1 MSDFIPTRGAAL
13 ALAEEKN
20 LIKAG
25 FGFLDE
31 KRILLATNLLR
42 ELDEWQQI
50 SAEYKTNNE
59 RAVHA
64 LNRALTRHGMEGVQL
79 YPAPRKEVGAIA
91 LKRINYLG
99 VKLASEPELDWSV
112 EPVAG
117 AVDPSM
123 QAEDCRQAFSNLVSL
138 AARLAVKQSNIARLI
153 REYRS
158 TERRARA
165 LENVLLP
172 EVSSALRKITD
183 YLDEADQEE
192 AIRIRNA
199 AGPVRR
205 N

>member
-1 MSDFIPTRGAAL
+1 MSDLIPTRGTAL

-20 LIKAG
+20 LIETG

-42 ELDEWQQI
+42 ELKEWQQVLKEYRTESE
-50 SAEYKTNNE
+50 SAADALKS
-59 RAVHA
+59 AVS
-64 LNRALTRHGMEGVQL
+64 RHGLEGIQL
-79 YPAPRKEVGAIA
+79 YPALRLNVGTIPM
-91 LKRINYLG
+91 KITNSLG
-99 VKLASEPELDWSV
+99 VKLASEPDLNWDV
-112 EPVAG
+112 EPVIG
-117 AVDPSM
+117 AVDSSA
-123 QAEDCRQAFSNLVSL
+123 QAEACRQAFAKLVPL

-153 REYRS
+153 KEYRA

-172 EVSSALRKITD
+172 EATAALRKITD

-199 AGPVRR
+199 AG
-205 N
+205 

>member
-1 MSDFIPTRGAAL
+1 MSDFTPTRGAAL
-13 ALAEEKN
+13 MLAEEKD
-20 LIKAG
+20 LIKTG
-25 FGFLDE
+25 FEFLDE
-31 KRILLATNLLR
+31 KRILLAANLLR
-42 ELDEWQQI
+42 ELKEWKEI
-50 SAEYKTNNE
+50 SAEYEVNSE
-59 RAVHA
+59 RAALA
-64 LNRALTRHGMEGVQL
+64 LNGAVMRHGLEGVQL
-79 YPAPRKEVGAIA
+79 YPALSKDVDAMN
-91 LKRINYLG
+91 LKKMNYLG
-99 VKLASEPELDWSV
+99 VKLASEPELGWSV

-123 QAEDCRQAFSNLVSL
+123 QAEDCRQAFSKLVPL
-138 AARLAVKQSNIARLI
+138 AARLAVKQSNIARLVK
-153 REYRS
+153 EYRA

-199 AGPVRR
+199 AGQ

>member
-1 MSDFIPTRGAAL
+1 MSDFTPTRGAAL
-13 ALAEEKN
+13 VLAEEKD

-31 KRILLATNLLR
+31 KRILLAANLLR
-42 ELDEWQQI
+42 ELNEWQQI
-50 SAEYKTNNE
+50 SAEYKANSE
-59 RAVHA
+59 RAVRA
-64 LNRALTRHGMEGVQL
+64 LNHAVTRHGMEGVQL
-79 YPAPRKEVGAIA
+79 FPAPRKEVGAIT
-91 LKRINYLG
+91 LKTINYLG

-112 EPVAG
+112 EPAAG

-123 QAEDCRQAFSNLVSL
+123 QAEDCRQAFSKLIPL
-138 AARLAVKQSNIARLI
+138 AARLAVKQSNIARLVK
-153 REYRS
+153 EFRS

-199 AGPVRR
+199 AGR

>member
-1 MSDFIPTRGAAL
+1 MSDLIATRGAAL

-20 LIKAG
+20 LIETG

-42 ELDEWQQI
+42 ELKEWQQVLKEYRI
-50 SAEYKTNNE
+50 ESESAANALKS
-59 RAVHA
+59 AVW
-64 LNRALTRHGMEGVQL
+64 RHGLEGIQL
-79 YPAPRKEVGAIA
+79 YPAPRLNVGTIPM
-91 LKRINYLG
+91 RVTNYLG
-99 VKLASEPELDWSV
+99 VKLVSEPDLNWYV
-112 EPVAG
+112 EPVIG
-117 AVDPSM
+117 AVDSSA
-123 QAEDCRQAFSNLVSL
+123 QAEDCRQAFAKLVPL

-153 REYRS
+153 KEYRA

-172 EVSSALRKITD
+172 EATAALRKITD

-199 AGPVRR
+199 AR
-205 N
+205 

>member
-1 MSDFIPTRGAAL
+1 MSDFTPTRGAAL
-13 ALAEEKN
+13 MLAEEKD

-31 KRILLATNLLR
+31 KRILLAANLLR
-42 ELDEWQQI
+42 ELAEWQEI
-50 SAEYKTNNE
+50 SAEYEAKSQ

-64 LNRALTRHGMEGVQL
+64 LNGAVMRHGLEGVQL
-79 YPAPRKEVGAIA
+79 YPATRKEVGAMTM
-91 LKRINYLG
+91 KTNNYLG
-99 VKLASEPELDWSV
+99 VKLASDPELDWSV

-117 AVDPSM
+117 GVDPSM
-123 QAEDCRQAFSNLVSL
+123 QAEDCRQAFSKLVPL
-138 AARLAVKQSNIARLI
+138 VARLAVKQSNIARLVK
-153 REYRS
+153 EYRA

-199 AGPVRR
+199 AGRK
-205 N
+205 